1 MEKSRTKKYTF
12 RAGLILALLW
22 LLIASAMFGA
32 IAATSGSGDHD
43 KFEWTWKTDNTGS
56 SAAGDVSKEGSA
68 EGKLVLQISATSS
81 VDKRKTDSCGKVSG
95 SDAESTTTTV
105 TVVNSSESTL
115 RIDSIVAESGCTV
128 SDISEGAMLADGN
141 SFTASVTATTTSGS
155 KKTETAKHKI
165 TITYSI
171 VENVEVV
178 FCGADNASYTR
189 GETTLDSISKTVTEK
204 YLPKE
209 TITLPKA
216 PTVTTG
222 FFYGWRLSHDG
233 SLHAEEEEIEVS
245 ESTSVYPVVADAGLV
260 SPFTVGEGSYRFWS
274 DAVCAA
280 VKNKQTIILNQTYT
294 LPATME
300 ANGVHPSIGSK
311 YVTLKDEKV
320 QYIVPSGVV
329 FLIPYNDA
337 NTLCKEDPTY
347 IETADYVQPTPYRT
361 LTLANNAKIAVQGSM
376 SLSGQMCSRQPA
388 YGNGAPYGKI
398 SIVEMESGS
407 SIDVSSG
414 GNLYCWGIIAGAG
427 SVTMNSGATLYQNFQ
442 VTDFRGGSASS
453 DMKGND
459 QKVFP
464 MSQYYFQNVEVPL
477 TIESGAKMK
486 VTTLMNMSMV
496 GLQHPSI
503 TLFGDAGEGLF
514 RLSSGS
520 VTLDYQESTDRMN
533 ITVNGTVSI
542 ASVTLSFKANMIA
555 AVSLNS
561 ADYVMPLNPN
571 LSIYV
576 KDGSTVTVT
585 EDLALLPS
593 CEVVIEQGGKV
604 SLTNNAK
611 LYVYDIDQWG
621 PYVMQADKMRPVK
634 WSYANGATAKR
645 TADGLE
651 DALVLVNGEVDA
663 TAGYIYTT
671 TSGANIYSTGNGVIK
686 LRPGTDTK
694 TYQAKYASEKISYS
708 DIAITPAKLKNA
720 DGKYVSTQNDI
731 QGVVEYKYVNGV
743 WQGVLKVY
751 KDSTVSDENSG
762 VMIQYRTESYLW
774 LNASCYVKFLKDKD
788 GALLAD
794 GVLSVTSGGVTNTYD
809 LAKQTFTTNDGVQIV
824 MSGDAVYIVKKIVA
838 KEIPDEIKFTISYVD
853 AEANVTFVSEVVT
866 ADFKT
871 DMAGDPV
878 GDAYI
883 QYGTAAKDYFDGDT
897 TLSSGS
903 VPENPVKNGA
913 TVTTTGAPVAWN
925 GATLETTGA
934 NIYFDEALRLG
945 ISYDLSTIPSGYK
958 IAQIGLLVGDY
969 GIENLILDNAS
980 KAYLMYDLLNGKTVD
995 GVVIN
1000 NDALSGA
1007 SSDNRPW
1014 DKDGNVINVTPEAWQ
1029 EPDNL
1034 TAGTIIFDLAA
1045 QDYKTMF
1052 AIRPVIV
1059 LEKEG
1064 SYVCVY
1070 GRQIGY
1076 GLEAYIN
1083 GVYAEASDEYKYLLE
1098 MTWALAGA
1106 ASPVTGG

>member
-1 MEKSRTKKYTF
+1 MEKARIKKYSMQVGVT
-12 RAGLILALLW
+12 LALLW
-22 LLIASAMFGA
+22 LSIA
-32 IAATSGSGDHD
+32 IALVGTSAADTSGSAGEFQWEYVISNKNGDGGVQ
-43 KFEWTWKTDNTGS
+43 DNGS
-56 SAAGDVSKEGSA
+56 SEK
-68 EGKLVLQISATSS
+68 KLSLKVSATPSAF
-81 VDKRKTDSCGKVSG
+81 KAGSCGG
-95 SDAESTTTTV
+95 SDTAAASTTTTV
-105 TVVNSSESTL
+105 TVTNKSGGTICIES
-115 RIDSIVAESGCTV
+115 IDLGGCTSSLAV
-128 SDISEGAMLADGN
+128 GAYLEKDATFDIY
-141 SFTASVTATTTSGS
+141 FTATTVSNDANPQEQTG
-155 KKTETAKHKI
+155 TI
-165 TITYSI
+165 TITYKD
-171 VENVEVV
+171 VENIEVV
-178 FCGADNASYTR
+178 FYGADNASYTYNN
-189 GETTLDSISKTVTEK
+189 ETLSSTTDFTTVEVAAGQK
-204 YLPKE
+204 
-209 TITLPKA
+209 ITLPSA
-216 PTVTTG
+216 SASATSG
-222 FFYGWRLSHDG
+222 NFLGWRLSHDG
-233 SLHAEEEEIEVS
+233 SLHKAGEELTVNAA
-245 ESTSVYPVVADAGLV
+245 TTVYPVFADENLV
-260 SPFTVGEGSYRFWS
+260 QPFTVGTTHYRFWT
-274 DAVCAA
+274 DAACAA
-280 VKNKQTIILNQTYT
+280 VANKSNIILNQNYT
-294 LPATME
+294 LPTTME
-300 ANGVHPSIGSK
+300 ANGVHPVAGSK
-311 YVTLKDEKV
+311 YVTAENGNV
-320 QYIVPSGVV
+320 QYIVPNGVTL
-329 FLIPYNDA
+329 LIPYNDD
-337 NTLCKEDPTY
+337 NTLCTEDPTY
-347 IETADYVQPTPYRT
+347 IETADYVKPTPYRT
-361 LTLANNAKIAVQGSM
+361 LTLANNTKITVLGSM
-376 SLSGQMCSRQPA
+376 SLAGQMCSRQPV
-388 YGNGAPYGKI
+388 YGNGAPYGAI
-398 SIVEMESGS
+398 SVIDMKSGS
-407 SIDVSSG
+407 SIDVSKG

-427 SVTMNSGATLYQNFQ
+427 TVTMNSGSTLYQNFQ

-453 DMKGND
+453 DMVNNS
-459 QKVFP
+459 QMVFP
-464 MSQYYFQNVEVPL
+464 LSQYYFQNVEVPL
-477 TIESGAKMK
+477 TIHSGAKMV
-486 VTTLMNMSMV
+486 VTTAMNITLV
-496 GLQHPSI
+496 GIQHPSV
-503 TLFGDAGEGLF
+503 TLFGGSSEGLF
-514 RLSSGS
+514 RIASGS
-520 VTLDYQESTDRMN
+520 VTLDYQETTDRMN
-533 ITVNGTVSI
+533 VNVNGTVSI
-542 ASVTLSFKANMIA
+542 ASVTLSFSAGLFD
-555 AVSLNS
+555 AVSLDS
-561 ADYVMPLNPN
+561 SKYVMPLNPN
-571 LSIYV
+571 MSIYV
-576 KDGSTVTVT
+576 KDGSTVTIT

-611 LYVYDIDQWG
+611 LYVYDIEEWG

-634 WSYANGATAKR
+634 WSYANGTTAKR

-708 DIAITPAKLKNA
+708 DIAITPAKLKNE
-720 DGKYVSTQNDI
+720 GGNYVSTQNDI
-731 QGVVEYKYVNGV
+731 QGVVEYKYVNNN

-751 KDSTVSDENSG
+751 KNNTVSEENLG
-762 VMIQYRTESYLW
+762 VLIQYRTETYLW
-774 LNASCYVKFLKDKD
+774 LNASCYVNFLKDKD
-788 GALLAD
+788 GVLLAD

-809 LAKQTFTTNDGVQIV
+809 LAEKTFTNNGGVQIV

-903 VPENPVKNGA
+903 VTENPVKNGA

-980 KAYLMYDLLNGKTVD
+980 KAYLMYDLLDGETVD

-1000 NDALSGA
+1000 NEALSGV
-1007 SSDNRPW
+1007 SSNNRPW
-1014 DKDGNVINVTPEAWQ
+1014 DKDGNVINVTPDPWQ
-1029 EPDNL
+1029 TPDDL
-1034 TAGTIIFDLAA
+1034 MAGTIIFDLAA

-1098 MTWALAGA
+1098 MTWALAGVTA
-1106 ASPVTGG
+1106 PATGG